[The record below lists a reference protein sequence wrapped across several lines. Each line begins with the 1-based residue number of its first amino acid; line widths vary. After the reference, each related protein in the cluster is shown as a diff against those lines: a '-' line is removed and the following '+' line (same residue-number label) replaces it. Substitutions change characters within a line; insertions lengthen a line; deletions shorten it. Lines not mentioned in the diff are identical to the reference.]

1 MCLATLKFHH
11 AITVL
16 KVCDREKVVL
26 PSPEH
31 AQNLGYGFWLLISAS
46 RDLTLTE
53 IGKDESG
60 QQTNIPHNG
69 CSICLMILKCGH
81 TMFSDH
87 INISADLLSCHHL
100 QAQRIYVK
108 LPDLLQQLIDSVP
121 NLDEF
126 PKY

>member
-1 MCLATLKFHH
+1 METQTGFSLCLATLKFDH

-31 AQNLGYGFWLLISAS
+31 AQNLGYGIWLLISAS
-46 RDLTLTE
+46 IYLTHTE

-69 CSICLMILKCGH
+69 CSICLMILKCGN
-81 TMFSDH
+81 TMFSHH
-87 INISADLLSCHHL
+87 IKIRADLLSCRRL
-100 QAQRIYVK
+100 QA
-108 LPDLLQQLIDSVP
+108 
-121 NLDEF
+121 
-126 PKY
+126 